1 VAAGSY
7 QFLSVVG
14 RHWSW
19 GISWNW
25 SRSISWSRSRS
36 IGWNWSRS
44 ISWWW
49 CVVSIL
55 VVFDETLVRA
65 GNPLVFNIS
74 VVLFV
79 LIHEVVHDLD
89 SAVGKLHTVL
99 AFHIVSVS
107 LLSPGVNVGV
117 SVLVI
122 AVHVVAELIVLR
134 LLLVV
139 GLWVVGGLGGVRG
152 RMDSVVDSVVR
163 DNRGGVDSVMGDNGD
178 WVGNNWCSMDS
189 MVGDYRGGMNSMMDT
204 MVGNKRSW
212 MNSMVS
218 HGMWSQGNSWA
229 QVRGVMSGGDDN
241 TSVADGGVVGD
252 ITTDPGHQGPQCY
265 CCYLHPG
272 LSYS

>member
-1 VAAGSY
+1 
-7 QFLSVVG
+7 
-14 RHWSW
+14 
-19 GISWNW
+19 
-25 SRSISWSRSRS
+25 
-36 IGWNWSRS
+36 
-44 ISWWW
+44 
-49 CVVSIL
+49 VVSIL

-107 LLSPGVNVGV
+107 LLSPGVNVSV
-117 SVLVI
+117 SVLIV

-139 GLWVVGGLGGVRG
+139 GLGVVGGGRVVCWLGGVRG

-178 WVGNNWCSMDS
+178 WVGNQRSCMDS
-189 MVGDYRGGMNSMMDT
+189 MVGDYRGGMDTMMNSMVGDYRGG
-204 MVGNKRSW
+204 MV
-212 MNSMVS
+212 NSMVS
-218 HGMWSQGNSWA
+218 HRMWSQGNSRA
-229 QVRGVMSGGDDN
+229 QVRGVVSGGDDN
-241 TSVADGGVVGD
+241 TSVADGGVVCD
-252 ITTDPGHQGPQCY
+252 ITTHPGHQGQKCY
-265 CCYLHPG
+265 CCYLHPA

>member
-1 VAAGSY
+1 
-7 QFLSVVG
+7 
-14 RHWSW
+14 
-19 GISWNW
+19 
-25 SRSISWSRSRS
+25 
-36 IGWNWSRS
+36 
-44 ISWWW
+44 
-49 CVVSIL
+49 VVSIL

-117 SVLVI
+117 SVLII

-139 GLWVVGGLGGVRG
+139 GLGVVGGGRVVGGLGCVRG

-178 WVGNNWCSMDS
+178 WVGDQRSCMDS
-189 MVGDYRGGMNSMMDT
+189 MVGDYRGGMDTMMNT

-218 HGMWSQGNSWA
+218 HRMWSQGNSRA
-229 QVRGVMSGGDDN
+229 QVRGVVSGGDDN
-241 TSVADGGVVGD
+241 TSVADGGVVAD

-265 CCYLHPG
+265 CYYLHPA